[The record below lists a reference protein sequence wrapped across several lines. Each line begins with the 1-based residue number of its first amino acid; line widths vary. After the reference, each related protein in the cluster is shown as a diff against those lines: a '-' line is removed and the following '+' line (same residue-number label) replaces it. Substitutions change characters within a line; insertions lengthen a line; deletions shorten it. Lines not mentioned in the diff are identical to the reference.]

1 MKTIRTRLFRI
12 GGIWQLGFTNLNKGD
27 IERLRSLRG
36 FRYNSV
42 MKMWHITFHVNTLN
56 YLNNIFD
63 GIFEFLPDPRPRGN
77 APDINMDKKS
87 DTAWISL
94 ETASDRLILLH
105 DYSRVLYNSLI
116 TLEDGLY
123 DRTNRCWVFAIGK
136 HYDRVKLLLSEFGFD
151 VIEHRIAA
159 NSEKDVQNVVDSGR
173 TFQTEQI
180 LAQFHRDLFLRKRSE
195 RTIDS
200 YLNALRK
207 FLAHFSERDLQ
218 DITNEEMRNYFHDL
232 IKEKGYTFSTL
243 NIHISA
249 IKTFY
254 KYSFSIDIRQ
264 IHIPRPGKSKHLPK
278 VLSKEEVQRMIE
290 RCINVKH
297 RTIIITLYSTA
308 LRREELLNLTLNDL
322 LLDRRQLRIIGKG
335 DKERYVYLSD
345 KLISQLQQYLKTYKP
360 GHYLFEGPEG
370 GQYSGSSVA
379 HIIKQA
385 AKRAAIDRNITPHM
399 LRHSFATHMLTAGVS
414 PMHIQKILG
423 HSDIRTTLIYTHL
436 TDKDLSNLPNPLD
449 SMTL

>member
-1 MKTIRTRLFRI
+1 MKL
-12 GGIWQLGFTNLNKGD
+12 
-27 IERLRSLRG
+27 
-36 FRYNSV
+36 
-42 MKMWHITFHVNTLN
+42 WHITFHVNTVN

-63 GIFEFLPDPRPRGN
+63 GIFEFLADPRPR
-77 APDINMDKKS
+77 ASVPDIDIGNKS
-87 DTAWISL
+87 ATAWISL
-94 ETASDRLILLH
+94 ENASDRLILRH
-105 DYSRVLYNSLI
+105 DYSRELYHSLI

-136 HYDRVKLLLSEFGFD
+136 HYDKVMRLLSEFDFD
-151 VIEHRIAA
+151 VIEHRITGQ
-159 NSEKDVQNVVDSGR
+159 SEDIQNVGVSGR
-173 TFQTEQI
+173 TFHKEQM

-200 YLNALRK
+200 YLYALRK
-207 FLAHFSERDLQ
+207 FLEHFSERDLQ
-218 DITNEEMRNYFHDL
+218 EITNEEMRNYFHDL
-232 IKEKGYTFSTL
+232 IKEKKYTFSTL

-254 KYSFSIDIRQ
+254 KYHFSIDIRQ

-290 RCINVKH
+290 RCSNMKH
-297 RTIIITLYSTA
+297 RTLIITLYSTA
-308 LRREELLNLTLNDL
+308 LRREEILNLTLNDL
-322 LLDRRQLRIIGKG
+322 MLDRRQLRIIGKG

-345 KLISQLQQYLKTYKP
+345 KLISQLQQYLKTYEP

-370 GQYSGSSVA
+370 RQYSGSSVA
-379 HIIKQA
+379 NIIKQA

-436 TDKDLSNLPNPLD
+436 TNKDLSNLPNPLD
-449 SMTL
+449 SMDL